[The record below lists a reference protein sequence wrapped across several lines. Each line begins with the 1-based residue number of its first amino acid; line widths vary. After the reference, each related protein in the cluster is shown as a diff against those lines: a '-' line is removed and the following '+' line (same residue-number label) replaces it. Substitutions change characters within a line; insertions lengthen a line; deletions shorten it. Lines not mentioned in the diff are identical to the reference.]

1 VGGLRVRA
9 WQLKTTGL
17 AWIALSCVVAS
28 AGQAR
33 AQAAIPSEGG
43 GDACEVHVWQS
54 RSYIAATPSP
64 LAAYGLIGAVLQSS
78 HDARYPAD
86 TIQGQMERELGDK
99 RLDALIAK
107 VSWRQYLGEH
117 PVNVVVE
124 TGTVSKDEI
133 KRARTSLARGAASGA
148 SCYVE
153 LYIGDLSFEGGF
165 IKSHLFANLTVR
177 SFYGKVPTG
186 GDAIV
191 WTQVKGFPARDQSG
205 ISSAVTALRDGFA
218 ETLVKFVDKKLPRTG
233 RVDRPTQHE

>member
-1 VGGLRVRA
+1 MRTL
-9 WQLKTTGL
+9 QLKMTGL
-17 AWIALSCVVAS
+17 ACIALSCAVAS
-28 AGQAR
+28 TGQAR

-43 GDACEVHVWQS
+43 GDACEVHVFQS

-86 TIQGQMERELGDK
+86 TIQGQMERELGDE
-99 RLDALIAK
+99 RLVALIAA
-107 VSWRQYLGEH
+107 VPWRQYLGER

-133 KRARTSLARGAASGA
+133 KRARTSMARHASSAA

-177 SFYGKVPTG
+177 SFSGQVPRG
-186 GDAIV
+186 GNAIV

-205 ISSAVTALRDGFA
+205 ISSAITALRDGFTT
-218 ETLVKFVDKKLPRTG
+218 TLAKFVDKKLPRSG
-233 RVDRPTQHE
+233 NG